1 MVLSGWRGAQNSLAF
16 GAGQPVFCDV
26 CCLGQPERSEQ
37 DHMAAEMA
45 QARTVLR
52 VMAKQ
57 DRLLSAKPWADCDR
71 REARHACYKAVI
83 SWQYGGALGAG
94 NRVRLPRC
102 VTHAIRKKYPNRNLT
117 AIRARVT
124 IGSRASVR
132 ATTQA
137 FAPRMSRVPF
147 ARGAIFQ
154 WM

>member
-1 MVLSGWRGAQNSLAF
+1 MLSGWRGAQNSLAF

-94 NRVRLPRC
+94 DRLPHPPPALSPHLALAAPPSPTPCGPSLRPAG
-102 VTHAIRKKYPNRNLT
+102 VN
-117 AIRARVT
+117 V
-124 IGSRASVR
+124 
-132 ATTQA
+132 ATTWLEG
-137 FAPRMSRVPF
+137 
-147 ARGAIFQ
+147 GAN
-154 WM
+154 

>member
-57 DRLLSAKPWADCDR
+57 DRLLSAKPWADRDR

-102 VTHAIRKKYPNRNLT
+102 VTHAIRKKYPNRNPRTCDYWVACERAGHYTGFRT
-117 AIRARVT
+117 ADE
-124 IGSRASVR
+124 SRAVR
-132 ATTQA
+132 EG
-137 FAPRMSRVPF
+137 RYLSMDVR
-147 ARGAIFQ
+147 
-154 WM
+154 